1 MIKNVISISAG
12 EYARMFPEASTVFGS
27 AAFNQLN
34 AGKAERMEYLVGI
47 EESGRPVMGLVAGL
61 RDGMWRAPFSA
72 PMAGLSWHRNPSLA
86 SVGDFFA
93 KVKERLAPL
102 PLRIM
107 MMPEFIDPSM
117 TAKISGTLLN
127 MAREVIAEFNY
138 HYDLTLFPD
147 FETHLHP
154 NARNKFHQAQRAG
167 FTFGEC
173 DITRAYEIIR
183 ANRSSKGYYL
193 AMTLDDVIATSS
205 VIPIDAFILS
215 LGTDDVASAIVYRI
229 APGVAH
235 VVYWGDAPGY
245 EQSRPMNILP
255 YHIFQFYHALGYRIV
270 NIGTSST
277 DGIPNHGLCN
287 YKESI
292 GCTTTLIPATII

>member
-1 MIKNVISISAG
+1 MIESVISVSAE
-12 EYARMFPEASTVFGS
+12 EYARMLPKPSTAFGTS
-27 AAFNQLN
+27 AFNQLN
-34 AGKAERMEYLVGI
+34 SSKAERVEYLVGTDA
-47 EESGRPVMGLVAGL
+47 SGRPAMGMVAGL
-61 RDGMWRAPFSA
+61 RDGIWRAPFSA
-72 PMAGLSWHRNPSLA
+72 PMAALSWHREPSLA
-86 SVGDFFA
+86 SVGEFFT

-107 MMPEFIDPSM
+107 MMPEFIDPVM
-117 TAKISGTLLN
+117 AAKISGTLIN

-147 FETHLHP
+147 FEAHLHN
-154 NARNKFHQAQRAG
+154 NARKNFHRALGAG
-167 FTFGEC
+167 FTFSEC
-173 DITRAYEIIR
+173 DIARAYDTIR
-183 ANRSSKGYYL
+183 VNRSSKGYYL
-193 AMTLDDVIATSS
+193 AMKLNDVIATSS
-205 VIPIDAFILS
+205 VIPVDAFILS

-245 EQSRPMNILP
+245 EQLRPMNILP
-255 YHIFQFYHALGYRIV
+255 YHIFRFYHALGYRIV

-292 GCTTTLIPATII
+292 DCTTSIIPVTVI

>member
-1 MIKNVISISAG
+1 MIESVISVSAE
-12 EYARMFPEASTVFGS
+12 EYARMLTPPTAFGTS
-27 AAFNQLN
+27 AFNQLN
-34 AGKAERMEYLVGI
+34 AHKAESVEYLVGTDAS
-47 EESGRPVMGLVAGL
+47 ERPVMGMVAGL

-72 PMAGLSWHRNPSLA
+72 PMAALSWHREPSLA
-86 SVGDFFA
+86 SVGEFFA
-93 KVKERLAPL
+93 KVKERLVPI

-107 MMPEFIDPSM
+107 MMPEFIDPVM
-117 TAKISGTLLN
+117 TAKISGTLIN

-147 FETHLHP
+147 FEAHLHN
-154 NARNKFHQAQRAG
+154 NARKNLHRALSAG
-167 FTFGEC
+167 FTFSEC
-173 DITRAYEIIR
+173 GIARAYDIIR

-193 AMTLDDVIATSS
+193 AMELDDVIATSS
-205 VIPIDAFILS
+205 VIPVDAFILS

-245 EQSRPMNILP
+245 EQLRPMNILP
-255 YHIFQFYHALGYRIV
+255 YHIFRFYHALGYRIV

-292 GCTTTLIPATII
+292 GCTTSIIPVTVI